1 MKRYPFQWLVILCFV
16 FLPVFVNAGEF
27 MPEQAE
33 SIPLN
38 GPVPEGESVAASGEG
53 ISAVSADSATEQK
66 ALTTS
71 DEAAPAA
78 AIGPDLEKDAEYGGT
93 DEGKGI
99 VDPFEPLNRAIFNI
113 NDKVYFYVAKPV
125 AKAYSFFVPEW
136 GRVRIRNVFKNAA
149 MPIRFVN
156 SLLQFKFHAAAKE
169 VGRFIVNTTAGLGG
183 MFDILKDNPDA
194 QPSEEDLGQTLGS
207 YGLANGFYL
216 VLPMLGP
223 STFRDSIGMAGDWF
237 LDPVSYITP
246 MVPDRVAVRAGY
258 LVNETSLRIGEYEDL
273 KESAIDPY
281 ISFRDAYIQYRNK
294 KVKE

>member
-1 MKRYPFQWLVILCFV
+1 MKKYAFPWFAILCFA
-16 FLPVFVNAGEF
+16 FLPVFADAGEV
-27 MPEQAE
+27 MSEQVKAASSE
-33 SIPLN
+33 GS
-38 GPVPEGESVAASGEG
+38 VAVSEEGESQVAAGS
-53 ISAVSADSATEQK
+53 VPEQK
-66 ALTTS
+66 APAAA

-78 AIGPDLEKDAEYGGT
+78 ATEPEDKEYGGT

-113 NDKVYFYVAKPV
+113 NDKIYFYVAKPA
-125 AKAYSFFVPEW
+125 AKAYTFFVPEW
-136 GRVRIRNVFKNAA
+136 GRIRVRNVFHNAA
-149 MPIRFVN
+149 TPVRFVN

-207 YGLANGFYL
+207 YGLPNGFYL
-216 VLPMLGP
+216 VLPVLGP

-237 LDPVSYITP
+237 LDPVTYITP
-246 MVPDRVAVRAGY
+246 MFPDRVAVRAGY

-281 ISFRDAYIQYRNK
+281 ICFRDAYLQYRNK
-294 KVKE
+294 KVKEE